1 MTRTFRTIGKMGLG
15 SLLLSTA
22 LTVGPVGPGY
32 TAPKMELARFHNAAY
47 ITPGQGQS
55 APPLDR

>member
-22 LTVGPVGPGY
+22 LTVGPGY